1 MGTIA
6 RSKEAT
12 APLDNYRYTLI
23 SRMHLLTEPALEND
37 VEDSL

>member
-1 MGTIA
+1 METIA

-12 APLDNYRYTLI
+12 TPLDNYRYTLI
-23 SRMHLLTEPALEND
+23 SRMHLLTALESD